1 MSIVRRVERAV
12 GCKAVS
18 MASAAALL
26 CSCSLAFAEPD
37 SSSSKEIEAARQKY
51 IEKLEARIRSLE
63 IKEERFRALEKKIEI
78 LGSKLASRDS
88 GPDWRGPIVSARG
101 NSPPKSA
108 NGTDR
113 KSTTTSAGA
122 TTANADANA
131 GESSTAAS
139 QQSNATAPATPAALA
154 EQEDANALRDL
165 TVIRDQAVT
174 VKQGGVDVGLNFK
187 YVRASSY
194 QQFSRAII
202 GTGTIRYGVLPGVE
216 ASFNVPAYLATRTTT
231 SYLPTPTGAAGI
243 DETTKN
249 IKAMGDISGQVT
261 ASLFKE
267 TIDWPGV
274 FGYVAVTAPTGP
286 NPYWGG
292 PIPDPFYFTQS
303 SGHWNGTVGVTF
315 VKTLEPIIMFGGV
328 SYTHFLQRDFT
339 PWVMQPADRYGY
351 TLGFGLAVSERTMI
365 GASVQGIY
373 QQKAVTSGIPL
384 IGTSSEAVI
393 LNFSLSQRIAMGFF
407 FEPSVAIGMT
417 SDAPSATLTVG
428 ARKSF

>member
-12 GCKAVS
+12 GCKAIS
-18 MASAAALL
+18 MAAALL
-26 CSCSLAFAEPD
+26 CSCSFAFAEPD
-37 SSSSKEIEAARQKY
+37 FSSSKEIEAARQKY
-51 IEKLEARIRSLE
+51 IEKLEARIRNLE
-63 IKEERFRALEKKIEI
+63 KKEERFRVLEKKIEA
-78 LGSKLASRDS
+78 LNSKLASREN

-101 NSPPKSA
+101 NSPPKSNA
-108 NGTDR
+108 Q
-113 KSTTTSAGA
+113 A
-122 TTANADANA
+122 TA
-131 GESSTAAS
+131 GEDSTAAA
-139 QQSNATAPATPAALA
+139 QQSNATAPAAPAALA
-154 EQEDANALRDL
+154 EKEDVDALRDL

-174 VKQGGVDVGLNFK
+174 VKQGGVDVGFNLK
-187 YVRASSY
+187 YLRASTY

-202 GTGTIRYGVLPGVE
+202 GTGNIRYGVLPGVE
-216 ASFNVPAYLATRTTT
+216 VSLAVPAYLATRTTT
-231 SYLPTPTGAAGI
+231 SYIPTPTGAASI
-243 DETTKN
+243 EETTKN

-274 FGYVAVTAPTGP
+274 FGYAAVTAPTGP

-292 PIPDPFYFTQS
+292 PTPDPFYFTQS

-339 PWVMQPADRYGY
+339 GWVMQPADRYGY
-351 TLGFGLAVSERTMI
+351 TFGFGLAVSERTMI

-373 QQKAVTSGIPL
+373 QQEAVTSGIPL

-393 LNFSLSQRIAMGFF
+393 LNLSLSQRIAMGFF
-407 FEPSVAIGMT
+407 FEPSVSIGMT